1 MIRHSS
7 VVTRHCLSWLAA
19 LVLATACIAAVAQD
33 YPSKPVRLL
42 VAFPPGGGPD
52 IVARLLAAKLTESL
66 GQQFIVEN
74 RVGAN
79 GNIVGDLTVKATP
92 DGHTLLVGQDSL
104 LAINPHLYDKMPF
117 DPLRDLVPVASL
129 VSNGFVLAVNPALPV
144 TTLPEFVDHVRRAN
158 PLLQYASG
166 GNGSQ
171 HHLTMERLK
180 ARAGFPMAHVPYK
193 GGAPATT
200 ATVAG
205 EVQAMMSGTSTA
217 PQIRAGRL
225 RALAVTSL
233 RRSMVLPEV
242 PTIAEFYPGFEMT
255 QWYGLFAP
263 PGTPPAVLAQVRAE
277 VNKTLATPDMKDKLK
292 NAGGIE
298 AWISAQQE
306 FVKAIR
312 DDHAKYA
319 RLVREVGARLD

>member
-1 MIRHSS
+1 MVRHPSL
-7 VVTRHCLSWLAA
+7 VTRHCLVCLAA
-19 LVLATACIAAVAQD
+19 ILAAFAGFSVSAQ
-33 YPSKPVRLL
+33 YPTKPLRLL

-52 IVARLLAAKLTESL
+52 IVARLLAAKLTEAL
-66 GQQFIVEN
+66 GQQVVVDN
-74 RVGAN
+74 RTGAN
-79 GNIVGDLTVKATP
+79 GNIAGEALVKSSA
-92 DGHTLLVGQDSL
+92 DGYTLLVGQDSL
-104 LAINPHLYDKMPF
+104 LTINPHLYRTMPF
-117 DPLRDLVPVASL
+117 NPLRDLAPVASL
-129 VSNGFVLAVNPALPV
+129 VSNGFVLAVNPAVPA
-144 TTLPEFVDHVRRAN
+144 TTLPEFVEFARRAN
-158 PLLQYASG
+158 PPLQYASG

-171 HHLTMERLK
+171 HHFTMERLK
-180 ARAGFPMAHVPYK
+180 ARAGFQAVHVPYK

-205 EVQAMMSGTSTA
+205 EVMAMMSGTSTA

-233 RRSMVLPEV
+233 RRSTVLPEV

-263 PGTPPAVLAQVRAE
+263 VGVPEPVLARLRAE
-277 VNKTLATPDMKDKLK
+277 TGKALASPDMKDKLK

-298 AWISAQQE
+298 AWISTPGE
-306 FVKAIR
+306 FVKVIR

-319 RLVREVGARLD
+319 KLVQEIGIRLD